1 MTTNNLSNNINKIMF
16 LGPRGSYSEI
26 AMNFFK
32 SRFGIETE
40 VEPVTTIK
48 KIINEVDATPCALA
62 VVPIE
67 NSIEGIVRETVDA
80 LLECENVQ
88 IMAQTVVPISHCLIA
103 KGRIGDVKNIIS
115 HPQALSQCQN
125 YISEKFGKDVVVIS
139 ANSTSQATKSL
150 LGFDESYASIGN
162 EMCANMYGLNVLDRN
177 INDVDDNKTRFV
189 LLGRGALSGVCNR
202 TSIAFSTKNE
212 PGALLSVL
220 EIFKKHNLNL
230 VYLESRPSKVKIGDY
245 VFFAD
250 IDRGLDEIKGAI
262 DNVFEVCKFCKI
274 LGSYKNF

>member
-1 MTTNNLSNNINKIMF
+1 MTQNKLENINKIMF
-16 LGPRGSYSEI
+16 LGPMGSYSEI
-26 AMNFFK
+26 AMGFFRDK
-32 SRFGIETE
+32 FEIEGG
-40 VEPVTTIK
+40 VEPVSTIK
-48 KIINEVDATPCALA
+48 KIIGEVDSAPHSLA

-80 LLECENVQ
+80 LLVSDNVK
-88 IMAQTVVPISHCLIA
+88 ILAQTVVPISHCLIA
-103 KGRIGDVKNIIS
+103 RGEFQDIKTIIS
-115 HPQALSQCQN
+115 HPQALNQCQG
-125 YISEKFGKDVVVIS
+125 YISEKFGKEITVMS

-150 LGFDESYASIGN
+150 LGLDKSYASIGN
-162 EMCANMYGLNVLDRN
+162 EMCAKTYGLNVLDRN

-189 LLGRGALSGVCNR
+189 LIGSVELNGDKNR

-220 EIFKKHNLNL
+220 EIFKKFDLNL

-250 IDRGLDEIKGAI
+250 IDKGLDEIKNAI

-274 LGSYKNF
+274 LGSYKNFD